1 LLNDKIDSEQL
12 AALVRFNAALHMWEL
27 DNLSH
32 MQTTTGRHIYHVMA
46 QKAVDDQA
54 PLDTSLKHL
63 FSSHHFTER
72 ALRNRM
78 QEMMQQNVFTINPSN
93 ADGRNKHLIPTK
105 VFYEG
110 VLEHV

>member
-1 LLNDKIDSEQL
+1 
-12 AALVRFNAALHMWEL
+12 
-27 DNLSH
+27 
-32 MQTTTGRHIYHVMA
+32 
-46 QKAVDDQA
+46 
-54 PLDTSLKHL
+54 
-63 FSSHHFTER
+63 
-72 ALRNRM
+72 M